1 MRKVQEAG
9 LTDLKHQMEHAEL
22 ASGHL
27 TDVKIAIDSLLLK
40 EKQQDEG
47 GKITNELKSAQCI
60 IPLSCRRQ
68 FCDQSL

>member
-9 LTDLKHQMEHAEL
+9 LTDLEYQMEQAKL

-27 TDVKIAIDSLLLK
+27 IDVRIAIDSLLLK
-40 EKQQDEG
+40 EKQPDEG
-47 GKITNELKSAQCI
+47 VKITSELKSAECI

>member
-9 LTDLKHQMEHAEL
+9 LMDLKYQMEQAEL

-27 TDVKIAIDSLLLK
+27 IDVKIAIDSLLLK

-47 GKITNELKSAQCI
+47 VENTNKLKSAECI
-60 IPLSCRRQ
+60 IPVSCRRL
-68 FCDQSL
+68 FCD

>member
-1 MRKVQEAG
+1 MRKVQEPG
-9 LTDLKHQMEHAEL
+9 LTDLKYQMEQAEL

-27 TDVKIAIDSLLLK
+27 IDVKIAIDSLLLK

-47 GKITNELKSAQCI
+47 VKFTNELKSAECI
-60 IPLSCRRQ
+60 IPPSCRRQ

>member
-9 LTDLKHQMEHAEL
+9 LKDLKYQMEQAQL

-27 TDVKIAIDSLLLK
+27 IDVKIAIDSLLLK

-47 GKITNELKSAQCI
+47 VKITNELKSAECI
-60 IPLSCRRQ
+60 IPLKCRRQ
-68 FCDQSL
+68 LCDQSL

>member
-9 LTDLKHQMEHAEL
+9 RTDLKYQLEQAEL

-27 TDVKIAIDSLLLK
+27 IDVKIAIDSLHLK
-40 EKQQDEG
+40 QKQQEEG
-47 GKITNELKSAQCI
+47 VKITNELKSAECI
-60 IPLSCRRQ
+60 IPQSCCRQ